1 MVQKTTHWNISQS
14 RGEEIMHKYI
24 IEILKNN
31 KSRLLISD
39 LLFQLNKR
47 TKHYKFLH
55 NKKRKPLSVFIQCFF
70 GTITKFLDTY
80 IFYKVIKEQSNSYV
94 ELLDRD
100 LSANT
105 IPKQLLDQHKDWVIV
120 NEDDDFYFV

>member
-14 RGEEIMHKYI
+14 RGEETMHKYI

-47 TKHYKFLH
+47 SKHYKFLH
-55 NKKRKPLSVFIQCFF
+55 NKKKTFVCIYSVFFWNYHKVS
-70 GTITKFLDTY
+70 GYVYFL
-80 IFYKVIKEQSNSYV
+80 
-94 ELLDRD
+94 
-100 LSANT
+100 
-105 IPKQLLDQHKDWVIV
+105 
-120 NEDDDFYFV
+120 